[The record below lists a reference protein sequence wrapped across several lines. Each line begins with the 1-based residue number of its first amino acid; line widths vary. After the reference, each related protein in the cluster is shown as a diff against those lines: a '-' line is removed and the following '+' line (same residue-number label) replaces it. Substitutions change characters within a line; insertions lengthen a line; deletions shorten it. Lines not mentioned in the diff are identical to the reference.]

1 MDNVIHLSNNQ
12 GQEESGW
19 KSSKLYATE
28 LISEGVLLCSAKK
41 LLVSMFLAVILFG
54 TIK

>member
-1 MDNVIHLSNNQ
+1 MDNVIRLSNNQ

-41 LLVSMFLAVILFG
+41 LNMCLKSLCFSQ
-54 TIK
+54 